1 MATMVK
7 EKRKEKKKPKD
18 RGSATRELSPVNIAP
33 PTFEELVYTTESS
46 CEAESSQNVT
56 IESFT
61 EVSYT
66 EQTETNNISIEIIEE
81 SRENVEEVY
90 SEKINIETN
99 LDQACLIQSQNIE
112 KSIHITDTS
121 AVQVEE
127 SNVLTKESIV
137 ESAYKEL
144 QRKLEHMAIPS
155 EVTEAISPERQFELI
170 HPDAYLSTEQQIPD
184 SSLGQLEDVAPS
196 APCFEEVP
204 KTEQREEV
212 FVVTKPKIKC
222 MPLEDAIKLCGG
234 TEMEEVRAMSQRE
247 EELVEAGPM
256 SGPDHPLVDL
266 LSTFRSSLIAVERER
281 VKLAAGFADEEK
293 RRATLWKIEK
303 RYVNISEKCQCGLN
317 VDLRASYE
325 YAELNKERLPVAKMR
340 LEGLLRDVQ
349 ESYCHHQ
356 HAALLA
362 HCQIE
367 ELISETIQSDKLMI
381 REALSLILQ
390 ALRLSDN
397 APDAL
402 ASALQRW
409 ATALSAALIDN
420 RDLRQL
426 LFLIHHL
433 FKQTR
438 SVQWASQVIHVHVD
452 SASPWR
458 ILAILELLLVQSRTD
473 TALECIEEGEDAW
486 EEVDE
491 HGGGGAVSDG
501 TLRERDLI
509 ALLQSFPLRDLV
521 ARLVLFTHTDIR
533 RARAEEWVSGAG
545 ARGVVRACCGVR
557 VCLRAWRRAARARPG
572 YARLLHLLR
581 QLAARTLH
589 ALAGLHLTSRAFYD
603 PDIEEKI
610 SAELEAAFC
619 AGFHLYDAQDLHQ
632 LPATLL
638 SDDAAKEYCI
648 SLIVG
653 LHDKSP
659 KQLDQLAIELPVLP
673 CDVRVRIITQAA
685 IDRAQDHELA
695 RLVLEFLLQTGLKR
709 KSISCKVLCDAAAR
723 ECVGKLLA
731 AHVYLHTMALHIL
744 ADLSVVESLDP
755 SCVKTLKVNKWRPTT
770 GEARALLD
778 DWSRRCQNLLQH
790 LLLEMDYTPYVGVSL
805 DVQLSIGTWLCEW
818 VRVRSPGS
826 SGGAPP
832 EWCWSILRRLRPHRT
847 SWRLAPDAPPPDT
860 EPTDLFSIAY
870 ALMSSSWGH
879 CIPVICSEGVFGLCK
894 LASSRPR
901 DAVQCLAGVML
912 VMAQSPESLAYT
924 PKFAEVISLLLNSG
938 PTLVQRALGRGGVTG
953 TDLLLRLIL
962 AQLEDSGESRAS
974 VLSAW
979 LHVLW
984 GRGPAGACALADAA
998 AAATR
1003 DWPVIDA
1010 YAAGLLQEENAREHV
1025 SQAVRNASTAPLLCE
1040 CILRAHH
1047 AHCARL
1053 HAALCTRLHLQRAAS
1068 VRIHVDNALQKVG
1081 TQLTS
1086 DELVIYRAAA
1096 AALAAP
1102 ASHPAHLTLWRLFMH
1117 LYLQSPPDYGLVP
1130 PVGPLFFSG
1139 LIKSRTL
1146 TQLKRKLQE
1155 SITYHHNEG
1164 EALRIEHKSIDTSDT
1179 QPISRAEKASP
1190 SKIDDS
1196 LLPALSI
1203 IDLTGESSESSD
1215 TDDDSRSEKES
1226 SPNSEA
1232 IDAKKN
1238 VYNLIVYHA
1247 GAEKIFSE
1255 YLHWLEEGDKVRVPP
1270 HFADLARFIPEHAL
1284 EAGWKHAVVR
1294 PVPCIEVDSFPLPT
1308 TPPAQDSAPP
1318 QTPFH
1323 VAVDTILK
1331 IKDHSKR
1338 RRKRSLIKSP
1348 VEDVDFKD
1356 ARTLLSLVDKHLKDI
1371 ERLAQEWCTEV
1382 SRVSSL
1388 DSRLWELVSALRV
1401 RRALPPVRKQC
1412 ANKCKHI
1419 TIYIPEQEWCV
1430 SVDAERG
1437 VRDNRS
1443 SARAAVRRL
1452 ARPRPWAARTAA
1464 ALHTVARRT
1473 RSSEAAVRVVERA
1486 WRCAGAPHCA
1496 VCAPAAA
1503 LLHALVSLLAERWIC
1518 QNGRICA
1525 DLLSSWGKRS
1535 SGSLQQSLCGALLAP
1550 RQLPAEA
1557 WPLVYM
1563 QLLGT
1568 QLPSHTLFSYLSR
1581 FEMSRW
1587 SETADVTQRKEMLDA
1602 LLRTVQRWGPTPAA
1616 EHCMLV
1622 ELLGLHTAMLLD
1634 VRELG
1639 QYLVTCAGAA
1649 VENKLPAGH
1658 WVHLIRAVNAKASA
1672 VPFDQ
1677 LGHVLRSLG
1686 AAWWGARQ
1694 SDAGAARAALSAQ
1707 APLVARLLHAL
1718 LRAFVHAARNLSYA
1732 PDRVAWYAWS
1742 ALQESWGA
1750 WVSPHAGAPP
1760 LLPSTSDLEA
1770 YTPMLRHFVDCVHQV
1785 MLDCPGTEIY
1795 LLQQIFEWCVQSYMT
1810 VQGSGSGCAPAPSSV
1825 PASQEARVQASA
1837 LLAEMAKLPWTEHQ
1851 WFYGKSLQQ
1860 ALQISTS
1867 TDRELTS
1874 WCSAAWSCAR
1884 ADCLLAGCEPAQLAP
1899 HLAQLLYLFTGTLL
1913 PHSLQ
1918 ILDEACKL
1926 PWRRLPELALDEAL
1940 DRFYMVHHNP
1950 AIPYHDLPQFK
1961 VILVSCELSPL
1972 PAPPEAP
1979 PRHKRARGLS
1989 QWVRAACAP
1998 ALAAHVT
2005 AQTAH
2010 LLRVIEM
2017 LAPHLEESEGELEE
2031 LMSRA
2036 VVIMCIEPAAT
2047 SALPVWVSWVPSAS
2061 ARLVRASI
2069 SAAAALTAFEYF
2081 AALADTAA
2089 RTLLLS
2095 TEPVGW
2101 AEISARWQSC
2111 PWREGATLAARARL
2125 HAAYACTATHAHT
2138 ARALHDVLAALH
2150 AADIHFVD
2158 NEPMIA
2164 VWICFAC
2171 RIAVSLPQHSD
2182 EARESCACA
2191 RSLLARWAEA
2201 PRRSILR
2208 VVTMHADTDKPTA
2221 LHRILCRYAQCVIS
2235 PDDTTRRN
2243 YETACST
2250 TLGANS
2256 DVITWAATPQLNK
2269 LVRLAIRLW
2278 PKYEKYFQHEIQLA
2292 PEESNVSV

>member
-7 EKRKEKKKPKD
+7 EKRKDKKKSKE
-18 RGSATRELSPVNIAP
+18 RASTTRELSPVNIAP

-66 EQTETNNISIEIIEE
+66 EQTETNNISIEVIEE
-81 SRENVEEVY
+81 NRENTEEVY
-90 SEKINIETN
+90 SEQINVESN
-99 LDQACLIQSQNIE
+99 LNQECLVQSQNIE
-112 KSIHITDTS
+112 TVKVAEPS
-121 AVQVEE
+121 
-127 SNVLTKESIV
+127 LFTKESTV
-137 ESAYKEL
+137 EGAYKEL
-144 QRKLEHMAIPS
+144 QRKLERMAIPT

-170 HPDAYLSTEQQIPD
+170 HPDAYLSTEQQLPE
-184 SSLGQLEDVAPS
+184 SSSEVLEDVMPS

-204 KTEQREEV
+204 KMVQREEV
-212 FVVTKPKIKC
+212 FIETKPKVKC
-222 MPLEDAIKLCGG
+222 MSLEDAIKLCGG
-234 TEMEEVRAMSQRE
+234 KEMEEVRAMSQRE

-256 SGPDHPLVDL
+256 SGPEHPLVDL

-303 RYVNISEKCQCGLN
+303 RYVNLSEKCQCGLN

-325 YAELNKERLPVAKMR
+325 YAELNKERLPIAKMR

-349 ESYCHHQ
+349 DSYCHHQ

-367 ELISETIQSDKLMI
+367 ELISETIQSNKLVI
-381 REALSLILQ
+381 REALSLVLQ

-397 APDAL
+397 APEAL

-409 ATALSAALIDN
+409 AVALSAALVDN

-433 FKQTR
+433 FKQSR
-438 SVQWASQVIHVHVD
+438 SVQWASQVINVHVD

-458 ILAILELLLVQSRTD
+458 ILAILELLLVRSRTES
-473 TALECIEEGEDAW
+473 ALECIEECEDAW

-491 HGGGGAVSDG
+491 HGGGGAVSEG
-501 TLRERDLI
+501 SLRERDLL
-509 ALLQSFPLRDLV
+509 ALLRTFALRDLV

-533 RARAEEWVSGAG
+533 QARPQEWGDSTGG
-545 ARGVVRACCGVR
+545 RGVVRACGGVR
-557 VCLRAWRRAARARPG
+557 VWLHVLRRAARAHAK
-572 YARLLHLLR
+572 YARLLEHLR
-581 QLAARTLH
+581 HLAARTLH
-589 ALAGLHLTSRAFYD
+589 ALACLHLTSRAFYT

-619 AGFHLYDAQDLHQ
+619 AGFHLYDGQDLHH

-653 LHDKSP
+653 LHDTTP

-673 CDVRVRIITQAA
+673 CDVRVRIISQAA

-695 RLVLEFLLQTGLKR
+695 RLLLEFLLQTGLKR
-709 KSISCKVLCDAAAR
+709 KSMSCKMQCDAAAR
-723 ECVGKLLA
+723 ECVGTLLA
-731 AHVYLHTMALHIL
+731 THVYLHTMALHIL

-755 SCVKTLKVNKWRPTT
+755 SCVKTLKVNKWRPST

-778 DWSRRCQNLLQH
+778 DWSRRCQALLQH

-805 DVQLSIGTWLCEW
+805 DVQLSIGAWLCEW

-832 EWCWSILRRLRPHRT
+832 EWCWSVLRRLRPHRT
-847 SWRLAPDAPPPDT
+847 TWRLAPDAPPPDP
-860 EPTDLFSIAY
+860 EPTDLFSTAY

-879 CIPVICSEGVFGLCK
+879 CIPVICSEGVSGLCR
-894 LASSRPR
+894 LAGSRPR
-901 DAVQCLAGVML
+901 DAVQCLAGAML

-953 TDLLLRLIL
+953 ADLLLRLIL

-1003 DWPVIDA
+1003 DWPVLDA
-1010 YAAGLLQEENAREHV
+1010 YAAGLLQEENAKEHIN
-1025 SQAVRNASTAPLLCE
+1025 QAVRNAGTAPLLCE
-1040 CILRAHH
+1040 CILRAYH
-1047 AHCARL
+1047 AQYARV
-1053 HAALCTRLHLQRAAS
+1053 HGALCTQLHLQRTANA
-1068 VRIHVDNALQKVG
+1068 RIHVDNALQKLG
-1081 TQLTS
+1081 TKLTS
-1086 DELVIYRAAA
+1086 DELAMYRAAA

-1102 ASHPAHLTLWRLFMH
+1102 AAHPAHLTLWRLYMH
-1117 LYLQSPPDYGLVP
+1117 LYLQGPPDYGSVP
-1130 PVGPLFFSG
+1130 AVGPLFFSG

-1146 TQLKRKLQE
+1146 AQLKRKLQE
-1155 SITYHHNEG
+1155 TITYHHNEG
-1164 EALRIEHKSIDTSDT
+1164 EALKIEHKSIDTSDT
-1179 QPISRAEKASP
+1179 QSISRAEKASP
-1190 SKIDDS
+1190 SKMEDG

-1203 IDLTGESSESSD
+1203 VDLTGESSESSD
-1215 TDDDSRSEKES
+1215 TEDDSRSEKES

-1232 IDAKKN
+1232 VDAKRN

-1247 GAEKIFSE
+1247 GAEKMFNE
-1255 YLHWLEEGDKVRVPP
+1255 YLSWLEEGDKVRVPP
-1270 HFADLARFIPEHAL
+1270 HYADLARFIPEQAL
-1284 EAGWKHAVVR
+1284 EAAWKRAVVR

-1308 TPPAQDSAPP
+1308 APPAQDAAPP

-1323 VAVDTILK
+1323 VAVDNILR
-1331 IKDHSKR
+1331 IKDHSRR
-1338 RRKRSLIKSP
+1338 RRKRSVIKSP

-1382 SRVSSL
+1382 GRVSSL
-1388 DSRLWELVSALRV
+1388 DGRLWELVSALRV

-1443 SARAAVRRL
+1443 SARAALRRL
-1452 ARPRPWAARTAA
+1452 ARARPHAARTAA
-1464 ALHTVARRT
+1464 ALHTIARRT

-1496 VCAPAAA
+1496 ACTPASA
-1503 LLHALVSLLAERWIC
+1503 LLHALVSQLAERWIC
-1518 QNGRICA
+1518 HNGRICA
-1525 DLLSSWGKRS
+1525 ELLGSWGKRS
-1535 SGSLQQSLCGALLAP
+1535 SSSLQQSLCGALLAP

-1568 QLPSHTLFSYLSR
+1568 QLPSHTLFSYLSK

-1587 SETADVTQRKEMLDA
+1587 SETADAAQRKEMLDA
-1602 LLRTVQRWGPTPAA
+1602 LLRTVQRWGPTPEA

-1622 ELLGLHTAMLLD
+1622 ELLGLHTAVLLD
-1634 VRELG
+1634 ARELG
-1639 QYLVTCAGAA
+1639 QHLVTCAGAA
-1649 VENKLPAGH
+1649 VDNKLPAGH
-1658 WVHLIRAVNAKASA
+1658 WVHLIRAVDAKASA

-1677 LGHVLRSLG
+1677 LGHILRELG
-1686 AAWWGARQ
+1686 VVWWEARTRVQ
-1694 SDAGAARAALSAQ
+1694 AGPALQ
-1707 APLVARLLHAL
+1707 AVQAVQAMHAVHVARLLHAL
-1718 LRAFVHAARNLSYA
+1718 LRAFVHAARALSYT

-1742 ALQESWGA
+1742 GLQESWCA
-1750 WVSPHAGAPP
+1750 WVSPQAGAPP
-1760 LLPSTSDLEA
+1760 LLPSTADLEA
-1770 YTPMLRHFVDCVHQV
+1770 YTPMLRHFLDCVHQV
-1785 MLDCPGTEIY
+1785 MLDCPGTEIH
-1795 LLQQIFEWCVQSYMT
+1795 LLQQIFEWCVQSYMSA
-1810 VQGSGSGCAPAPSSV
+1810 QGPGSGGAPG
-1825 PASQEARVQASA
+1825 PASGPALQEARVQASA
-1837 LLAEMAKLPWTEHQ
+1837 LLAEMAKLPWSEHQ
-1851 WFYGKSLQQ
+1851 WFYGKCLQQ
-1860 ALQISTS
+1860 ALQISNH

-1874 WCSAAWSCAR
+1874 WCTNTWGCAR
-1884 ADCLLAGCEPAQLAP
+1884 ADTLLRGCEPAQLAP
-1899 HLAQLLYLFTGTLL
+1899 HLAQLLYFFTGTLL
-1913 PHSLQ
+1913 PHSQQ
-1918 ILDEACKL
+1918 ILEEACQL
-1926 PWRRLPELALDEAL
+1926 PWRRLPEPALDEAL

-1950 AIPYHDLPQFK
+1950 AVPYHDLPQFK
-1961 VILVSCELSPL
+1961 VILVACELSTLQPASSEPL
-1972 PAPPEAP
+1972 SCL
-1979 PRHKRARGLS
+1979 KRARGVS

-1998 ALAAHVT
+1998 ALTAHVT

-2010 LLRVIEM
+2010 LLRVMEM
-2017 LAPHLEESEGELEE
+2017 LAPHLEESGGELEE

-2047 SALPVWVSWVPSAS
+2047 SALPVWVSWVSSAS
-2061 ARLVRASI
+2061 PRLVRATV

-2081 AALADTAA
+2081 AVLADTAVRA
-2089 RTLLLS
+2089 LLLC

-2101 AEISARWQSC
+2101 GEVSSRWQSC
-2111 PWREGATLAARARL
+2111 PWREGGPLCVRARL
-2125 HAAYACTATHAHT
+2125 HAAYAAALTHTHT
-2138 ARALHDVLAALH
+2138 PRALHDLLAALL

-2171 RIAVSLPQHSD
+2171 RIAVSLPQDTD

-2191 RSLLARWAEA
+2191 RSLVSRWAET

-2208 VVTMHADTDKPTA
+2208 VVTMHTDTDKPTA
-2221 LHRILCRYAQCVIS
+2221 LHRILCRYAQCVMS
-2235 PDDTTRRN
+2235 PDDNARRN

-2256 DVITWAATPQLNK
+2256 DVITWAASPQLTK

-2278 PKYEKYFQHEIQLA
+2278 PKYEKYFQHEMKLA
-2292 PEESNVSV
+2292 PEENNVSV